1 MDAPAFISAHEKQVR
16 PLMIDGALA
25 WWGLNTTGEEEHAKA
40 SQEIRE
46 KVGRIYANADDY
58 ARLKAWDDAGGMSD
72 RNLARQIRLLRLDY
86 AGSQK
91 DEQTIRRE
99 AELGTKLTQL
109 FTNFRPVVGGS
120 AVAQNDLRKILT
132 DSTDGALRRE
142 AWEASHAI
150 GSEAEADILEIVAL
164 RNATAT
170 KLGYRDYY
178 QMSLTLSEIEED
190 ELFATLD
197 RLEELTAAPF
207 AAAKAELDE
216 ELAERLG
223 VSVDEMMPWHYADPF
238 FQSAPPSGGVD
249 LDRVFE
255 GKNIEELALR
265 TYDGLGLEIRPM
277 LESSDLY
284 PRDGKCEHAF
294 CINIDREGDVRV
306 LCNIAPSER
315 WMSTTLHEFGHAV
328 YDKYISRDLPFLLRR
343 PAHALSTEAVAILMQ
358 RFSQD
363 AAWLTT
369 VVGVDAEEAGAL
381 SAGLTKLAR
390 LEKLIFVKWCLV
402 MCHFER
408 ALYGDAN
415 LDRNA
420 CWWDLRE
427 RHQLIRRPEGR
438 NEPDWAAKIHVAV
451 APVYYQNYLLGDLMA
466 SQLEASLRAWSAS
479 GEMVDSRTVGTTL
492 VDRLFHDGRVRD
504 WQAAL
509 EHATGERLNPSHFL
523 SQYGVLS

>member
-1 MDAPAFISAHEKQVR
+1 MGPGEFVSTHEEQVR
-16 PLMIDGALA
+16 PLMTDGALA
-25 WWGLNTTGEEEHAKA
+25 WWGLNTTGEEEHAKR

-46 KVGRIYANADDY
+46 KVGRIYANEGDY
-58 ARLKAWDDAGGMSD
+58 ALLKAWDEAGGID
-72 RNLARQIRLLRLDY
+72 DANLARQIRLLHLDY

-91 DEQTIRRE
+91 DEETIRRE

-109 FTNFRPVVGGS
+109 FTNFRPVVGGE
-120 AVAQNDLRKILT
+120 AVAQNELRKILT
-132 DSTDGALRRE
+132 DSTDGAQRRE

-150 GSEAEADILEIVAL
+150 GAEAEDDILEIVAL

-178 QMSLTLSEIEED
+178 EMSLTLSEIPEG

-197 RLEELTAAPF
+197 RLEELIAEPF
-207 AAAKAELDE
+207 AAAKAELDA
-216 ELAERLG
+216 ELAARLG
-223 VSVDEMMPWHYADPF
+223 IAVDDLMPWHYADPF

-249 LDRVFE
+249 LDRVFA

-277 LESSDLY
+277 LEGSDLY
-284 PRDGKCEHAF
+284 PREGKCEHAF

-315 WMSTTLHEFGHAV
+315 WMTTTLHEFGHAV
-328 YDKYISRDLPFLLRR
+328 YDKYISTELPFFLRR

-358 RFSQD
+358 RFTQD

-369 VVGVDAEEAGAL
+369 VAGVDAEEAKGL

-415 LDRNA
+415 LDRNTY
-420 CWWDLRE
+420 WWDLRE
-427 RHQLIRRPEGR
+427 RHQLICRPEGR
-438 NEPDWAAKIHVAV
+438 NEPDWAAKIHLAV

-466 SQLEASLRAWSAS
+466 SQMETYLRSAS
-479 GEMVDSRTVGTTL
+479 PTGEMVDSRTVGETL
-492 VDRLFHDGRVRD
+492 VDRLFFDGRLRD
-504 WQAAL
+504 WQSAL
-509 EHATGERLNPSHFL
+509 EHMTGEKLEPAHFL
-523 SQYGVLS
+523 SQYGV